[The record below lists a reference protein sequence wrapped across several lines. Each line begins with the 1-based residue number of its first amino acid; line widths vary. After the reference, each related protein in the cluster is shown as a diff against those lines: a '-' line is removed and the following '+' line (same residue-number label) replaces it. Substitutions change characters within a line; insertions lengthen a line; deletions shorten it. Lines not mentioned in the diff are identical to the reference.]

1 MLRGSA
7 HGGVRRDEAGNV
19 LLSLGERRNRLLRYG
34 QEITRTH
41 ARVAFDAGGE
51 VMRRA

>member
-1 MLRGSA
+1 MREGT
-7 HGGVRRDEAGNV
+7 GFY
-19 LLSLGERRNRLLRYG
+19 GE
-34 QEITRTH
+34 EITQTH